1 MGNGGG
7 GGGVGDCTPGWRG
20 GGGGGVGGALV
31 IAPQG
36 GSEESERVAPAC

>member
-1 MGNGGG
+1 MKEGRRNPWRNQAVGKGGG
-7 GGGVGDCTPGWRG
+7 G
-20 GGGGGVGGALV
+20 LV

>member
-1 MGNGGG
+1 MKEGRRNPWRNQAVGKGGG
-7 GGGVGDCTPGWRG
+7 GGG
-20 GGGGGVGGALV
+20 LV